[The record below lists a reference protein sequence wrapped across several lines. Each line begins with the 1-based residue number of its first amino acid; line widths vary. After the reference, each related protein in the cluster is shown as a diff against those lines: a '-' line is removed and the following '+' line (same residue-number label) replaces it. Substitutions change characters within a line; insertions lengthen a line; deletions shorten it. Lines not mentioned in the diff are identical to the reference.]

1 MKKFKPISLS
11 RDFYTLASSDG
22 ISAELTLYGDIV
34 EERPIDWW
42 TGEPIEGNFIVQS
55 EFLSDLDA
63 VKNCQSL
70 TIRIN
75 SAGGD
80 AAVSVLI
87 HNRLREMAMKGM
99 KLSCVVD
106 GVAMSGGSLI
116 MCACEDVQ
124 VYPSSI
130 IMVHKCWA
138 FLYGGYNADELREA
152 AVRQDAIDKA
162 QVGIYARKT
171 GMSETQLLHMMGN
184 TTYMTGR
191 DAVDKGFADGLLDGD
206 VAIAAS
212 ADGRSLFVHGREM
225 HLKNGLFAPDFV
237 RTAEEGEP
245 ASEGENGITGEDPED
260 IEHQVGGPEIGR
272 RPTPEVRAMR
282 ETSAAEP
289 ETDPA
294 VSPGNPGSEGGED
307 MTLEEFREQ
316 NPEEARRIDEAQAA
330 AVRDA
335 ENRARA
341 AERERLR
348 GIDGIAATVGD
359 PAMVEEARY
368 GETACDARELAFR
381 AMQRS
386 AAQGASAFQAMRNDA
401 QASGAAAVNPVPP
414 VEDKPIIPKTAEEQ
428 MNAARAEVKSLLHPE
443 Q

>member
-1 MKKFKPISLS
+1 MKKFKPFSFE
-11 RDFYTLASSDG
+11 RPCYTLASQNGVD
-22 ISAELTLYGDIV
+22 AELTLYGEIMEYQPRDLWG
-34 EERPIDWW
+34 D
-42 TGEPIEGNFIVQS
+42 PIEGEFILQD
-55 EFLSDLDA
+55 EFLRDLEA
-63 VKNCQSL
+63 VKNCSSL
-70 TIRIN
+70 HIRIN

-87 HNRLREMAMKGM
+87 HNRLRELAMNGM
-99 KLSCVVD
+99 KLSCTVD

-116 MCACEDVQ
+116 MCACENVR

-130 IMVHKCWA
+130 IMIHKCWSLL
-138 FLYGGYNADELREA
+138 FGGYNADELREA
-152 AVRQDAIDKA
+152 ATRQDAIDRA
-162 QVGIYARKT
+162 QVGIYAQKT
-171 GMSETQLLHMMGN
+171 GLSETQLLHMMGD
-184 TTYMTGR
+184 TTYMTGK
-191 DAVDKGFADGLLDGD
+191 DAIEKGFADVLVEGD
-206 VAIAAS
+206 VEIAAS
-212 ADGRSLFVHGREM
+212 ADGRRLFVGGREM
-225 HLKNGLFAPDFV
+225 HLTAGMFAPDFV
-237 RTAEEGEP
+237 RTSEEEP
-245 ASEGENGITGEDPED
+245 HEEDGIDGEDPED
-260 IEHQVGGPEIGR
+260 IDHQAGEPEIGR

-282 ETSAAEP
+282 ETSTAEP

-414 VEDKPIIPKTAEEQ
+414 VEDKPIIPKTADEQ